1 MLWTEKYRPKYLEEI
16 VGQEKFV
23 SDARNWTSMP
33 NLLLYGPAGT
43 GKTTA
48 AGVIANMI
56 LKENQQSNYFEIN
69 ASDDRKLETVRTT
82 IKEVASSMKVGDVPH
97 KIVLLDEMEGM
108 TPDAQNALKR
118 LMERYSHNVRFIITC
133 NHRHK
138 IIPPLQSRCAN
149 YGFTSL
155 SDSQIETVLKSIMDK
170 EGITSIEDGELGTFI
185 SSLHGDLRRGITE
198 LQASVY
204 SNTPINIQIEQMQL
218 PYNEIKDSIVNRD
231 FNTALN
237 KLHDLVYL
245 SVDMKVICQNLHEVF
260 VSSDLDTA
268 QKFKFLRVIGEAEW
282 RCSNMTPKIL
292 ASWMI
297 GQMM

>member
-56 LKENQQSNYFEIN
+56 LKEHQQSNYFEIN

-108 TPDAQNALKR
+108 TPDAQTHLK
-118 LMERYSHNVRFIITC
+118 
-133 NHRHK
+133 
-138 IIPPLQSRCAN
+138 
-149 YGFTSL
+149 
-155 SDSQIETVLKSIMDK
+155 D
-170 EGITSIEDGELGTFI
+170 
-185 SSLHGDLRRGITE
+185 
-198 LQASVY
+198 
-204 SNTPINIQIEQMQL
+204 
-218 PYNEIKDSIVNRD
+218 
-231 FNTALN
+231 
-237 KLHDLVYL
+237 
-245 SVDMKVICQNLHEVF
+245 
-260 VSSDLDTA
+260 
-268 QKFKFLRVIGEAEW
+268 
-282 RCSNMTPKIL
+282 
-292 ASWMI
+292 
-297 GQMM
+297 